1 MWRLTQSCVKQAA
14 NRTDVC
20 DICEVWDRARCATI
34 PTLTK
39 KQLARLVHRHREE
52 AINQQMQQKLDISSL
67 ADSECVCVLDY
78 KENLK
83 VPFSKSEKGQNFFNM
98 APITVLTMCC
108 YKKVDAYFSDVNV
121 LKHWSDG
128 GSHITD
134 GIDTLVKFST
144 RVLKLKV
151 KCSTVPL
158 NKAPALLG
166 EVFKCIEYLQARYD
180 FPQNRSDRHPVA
192 KIDEHDLEV
201 ESGASCGGS
210 DSDNGLTQEDLE

>member
-1 MWRLTQSCVKQAA
+1 
-14 NRTDVC
+14 
-20 DICEVWDRARCATI
+20 
-34 PTLTK
+34 
-39 KQLARLVHRHREE
+39 
-52 AINQQMQQKLDISSL
+52 MQQKLDISSL
-67 ADSECVCVLDY
+67 ADSECIEDISSLQKYFEQQTASLPSTLKRGTNIYQFFQITDY
-78 KENLK
+78 Q
-83 VPFSKSEKGQNFFNM
+83 PSTTTSICAIPHFSKYLHHHISGEYIVS
-98 APITVLTMCC
+98 APL
-108 YKKVDAYFSDVNV
+108 S
-121 LKHWSDG
+121 